1 MPAPSV
7 RYAFGEAFGLPTG
20 TVTTGKMLT
29 ALKQLGFAHC
39 WDTEFTAD
47 VTIWEEAT
55 EFVERLTHGKNL
67 PILRPVALSGR
78 SMQKYFALNCFPIF
92 RPANRLS
99 A

>member
-1 MPAPSV
+1 MQAPAV

-67 PILRPVALSGR
+67 PHFTSCCP
-78 SMQKYFALNCFPIF
+78 
-92 RPANRLS
+92 
-99 A
+99 